1 MKNEKTEFSILLL
14 SDIHSAESTLK
25 SLVKKCKAM
34 SYKPDYIISTGDHVT
49 LYGGG
54 QGDEEL
60 VKKAEKDITN
70 YITILEGL
78 CDNVIYIPG
87 NHDTPSMFAE
97 NPPKFTEK
105 SINLH
110 NRGLQIASDLY
121 LFGLGGST
129 TNPYSEEKD
138 YFTYK
143 IDDYSKVG
151 FRGWPWTKEYT
162 KPIFEE
168 GEQLFGEALDKLQT
182 QFPTDNSKIILLTH
196 EGPFSSFT
204 THSVSPNSEKVKKP
218 VYSGSMSLDKFLVNN
233 MNRIIANIHGH
244 THKGKGNY
252 KIFTTDIINVGN
264 AEKGCGRIVIR
275 KDESTHFEWRITKI
289 ERINY

>member
-1 MKNEKTEFSILLL
+1 
-14 SDIHSAESTLK
+14 
-25 SLVKKCKAM
+25 M

-54 QGDEEL
+54 QGDEEKI
-60 VKKAEKDITN
+60 KKAEASITN

-87 NHDTPSMFAE
+87 NHDTPSMYDE
-97 NPPKFTEK
+97 NPPQFTEK
-105 SINLH
+105 SKNLH
-110 NRGLQIASDLY
+110 NRGLQLASDLY

-151 FRGWPWTKEYT
+151 FRGWPWTKDYK

-168 GEQLFGEALDKLQT
+168 GEKLFGEALDKLQT
-182 QFPTDNSKIILLTH
+182 KFPEDNSKIILLTH

-204 THSVSPNSEKVKKP
+204 THSVSENSEKEKKP

-244 THKGKGNY
+244 THRGKRNY

-264 AEKGCGRIVIR
+264 TKAGCGRIVIK
-275 KDESTHFEWRITKI
+275 KDESTKYEWRITKI
-289 ERINY
+289 ERITY